1 MTYKPTEISDNGT
14 IVLRSSNIKNG
25 KIDLTDLVRVNS
37 TIREN
42 QYVQENDIL
51 ICARNG
57 SKALVGKC
65 ALIKDLK
72 EITSFGAFM
81 AILRSSC
88 YEYIYYFLNTQ
99 TFRKTFD
106 NDDSKQINQLTQD
119 MIKSTLIPLP
129 PFQEQ
134 RRIVSYIE
142 KTFCNVD
149 DVELGKENLT
159 ALVSITKFKI
169 LDLAIRGKLVPQNKN
184 DEPAS
189 ALLERIKAEKEEL
202 IKQGK
207 IKRDK
212 KESVIFKGDDNSYYE
227 KIGDNIT
234 CIDDE
239 IPFDL
244 PDGIE
249 FVRFKNL
256 WELLSGRDLE
266 RDEYN
271 SDKVGIPYI
280 TGASNFNNGHI
291 EISRWTHSPQVI
303 TQKGDLLLTCKGT
316 VGEMAINTFG
326 DAHIARQ
333 VMAMRN
339 VYGLNIDY
347 LSLCINFYIEK
358 IKKSAKGLIPGVSRE
373 DVLNL
378 ILPFPSEQYQKDV
391 VKCVESL
398 SEYIND
404 IEKSLS

>member
-1 MTYKPTEISDNGT
+1 M
-14 IVLRSSNIKNG
+14 
-25 KIDLTDLVRVNS
+25 
-37 TIREN
+37 
-42 QYVQENDIL
+42 
-51 ICARNG
+51 
-57 SKALVGKC
+57 
-65 ALIKDLK
+65 
-72 EITSFGAFM
+72 FF
-81 AILRSSC
+81 
-88 YEYIYYFLNTQ
+88 
-99 TFRKTFD
+99 
-106 NDDSKQINQLTQD
+106 
-119 MIKSTLIPLP
+119 
-129 PFQEQ
+129 
-134 RRIVSYIE
+134 
-142 KTFCNVD
+142 
-149 DVELGKENLT
+149 
-159 ALVSITKFKI
+159 
-169 LDLAIRGKLVPQNKN
+169 
-184 DEPAS
+184 
-189 ALLERIKAEKEEL
+189 
-202 IKQGK
+202 
-207 IKRDK
+207 
-212 KESVIFKGDDNSYYE
+212 SYYE

-280 TGASNFNNGHI
+280 TGASNFNNRHI

>member
-1 MTYKPTEISDNGT
+1 M
-14 IVLRSSNIKNG
+14 
-25 KIDLTDLVRVNS
+25 
-37 TIREN
+37 
-42 QYVQENDIL
+42 
-51 ICARNG
+51 
-57 SKALVGKC
+57 
-65 ALIKDLK
+65 
-72 EITSFGAFM
+72 FF
-81 AILRSSC
+81 
-88 YEYIYYFLNTQ
+88 
-99 TFRKTFD
+99 
-106 NDDSKQINQLTQD
+106 
-119 MIKSTLIPLP
+119 
-129 PFQEQ
+129 
-134 RRIVSYIE
+134 
-142 KTFCNVD
+142 
-149 DVELGKENLT
+149 
-159 ALVSITKFKI
+159 
-169 LDLAIRGKLVPQNKN
+169 
-184 DEPAS
+184 
-189 ALLERIKAEKEEL
+189 
-202 IKQGK
+202 
-207 IKRDK
+207 
-212 KESVIFKGDDNSYYE
+212 SYYE

-249 FVRFKNL
+249 FIRFKNL

-358 IKKSAKGLIPGVSRE
+358 IKKSAKGLIPGISRE